1 MTERVVITGLGVV
14 SCLGNEA
21 AAVKDAL
28 FNGRSGISLRQDHV
42 DAGMRSQIAGT
53 PDIDLSEHID
63 RKQWRFMGDAAGYAY
78 LSLQQA
84 IAHAGL
90 SDAESLTP
98 APGLSPA
105 PAAPL
110 QPVRWRPPIFCATG
124 YPSRG
129 AVPGD
134 PDHGQYS
141 LSLSRTVS
149 DKGVNIRSLRL
160 FNQRA
165 LHWSRDGTHS
175 VG

>member
-1 MTERVVITGLGVV
+1 
-14 SCLGNEA
+14 
-21 AAVKDAL
+21 
-28 FNGRSGISLRQDHV
+28 
-42 DAGMRSQIAGT
+42 MRSQIAGT

-90 SDAESLTP
+90 SEQKSLTP

-124 YPSRG
+124 VSVAWG
-129 AVPGD
+129 
-134 PDHGQYS
+134 
-141 LSLSRTVS
+141 RT
-149 DKGVNIRSLRL
+149 G
-160 FNQRA
+160 
-165 LHWSRDGTHS
+165 
-175 VG
+175 